1 MLVTEVRSQK
11 SEVRSQREKD
21 HQARSPS
28 TTLHLVLIRKMGR
41 NPVLLGRLYI
51 FDLLPPWDWLARC
64 AFVLHFQRD
73 NYRLKLPSPVRIVFC
88 SFRASLAG

>member
-1 MLVTEVRSQK
+1 MKNL
-11 SEVRSQREKD
+11 REAKLS
-21 HQARSPS
+21 RRESPQEHF
-28 TTLHLVLIRKMGR
+28 LQLEIIIKMGR

-88 SFRASLAG
+88 SFEPPLRGKVSFAKV